1 MSKYGKQFVS
11 KPGDSKIAA
20 APKPKPSP
28 GVNDAAASRRLHNA
42 AMRSRP
48 GQARRRCGA
57 RSSDHGH

>member
-28 GVNDAAASRRLHNA
+28 GVNDGGCQQTIA
-42 AMRSRP
+42 
-48 GQARRRCGA
+48 
-57 RSSDHGH
+57 